1 MKGIFVQRFL
11 LACAALLLAANAW
24 AADTLLV
31 AAGAGYRKP
40 VMELLEDFS
49 KSSGIRTEASFGNM
63 KQVETQAR
71 QNPDISLLIGD
82 RAFLEPMGR
91 AERFQHLGTGRL
103 VLVTARGQAI
113 ASLADL
119 RELRFKRI
127 ALPDRTKAVYGNAA
141 ATCLARLGLAQPL
154 AERLVEVATVPQ
166 VSAYVAT
173 GEVDAG
179 FLNRTEALALQGRA
193 GAAIDAPQDCYDPI
207 ELSVGVLKGRAGGA
221 AARAFLDYLA
231 SPAAR
236 QVLERHGM

>member
-1 MKGIFVQRFL
+1 MQRFF
-11 LACAALLLAANAW
+11 LACAAFLLAANAW
-24 AADTLLV
+24 AADALLV

-49 KSSGIRTEASFGNM
+49 KSSGMRTEASFGNM
-63 KQVETQAR
+63 RQVETQAR
-71 QNPDISLLIGD
+71 QNPDIALMIGD
-82 RAFLEPMGR
+82 RAFLEPMGL
-91 AERFQHLGTGRL
+91 AERFQPLGRGRL

-119 RELRFKRI
+119 REPRFRRI
-127 ALPDRTKAVYGNAA
+127 ALPDRAKAVYGNAA

-154 AERLVEVATVPQ
+154 AGRLVEVATVPQ